1 MKQPSIMTQLI
12 GPLVAAALLSVQV
25 QAKSDEIYR
34 SRAADGSII
43 FSDQPIPG
51 AESIEIRPTQTV
63 PAFKDTPSDTA
74 PTKKTGE
81 SSQAGVY
88 QQLMIA
94 SPIND
99 ETLREN
105 AGTVTVTYI
114 SNPPLKDKKWYT
126 TCASGSMARPSR
138 RPPVTLGVTVNNVD
152 RGDHELVGEI
162 LSDEGVVLIQSDKTV
177 FHLRRFSKLF
187 KEND

>member
-1 MKQPSIMTQLI
+1 MTQLI

-114 SNPPLKDKKWYT
+114 SNPPLKDKNGHYLRIRLDGK
-126 TCASGSMARPSR
+126 AFPA
-138 RPPVTLGVTVNNVD
+138 PPGNMGVTVNNVD

-187 KEND
+187 KKTTTN